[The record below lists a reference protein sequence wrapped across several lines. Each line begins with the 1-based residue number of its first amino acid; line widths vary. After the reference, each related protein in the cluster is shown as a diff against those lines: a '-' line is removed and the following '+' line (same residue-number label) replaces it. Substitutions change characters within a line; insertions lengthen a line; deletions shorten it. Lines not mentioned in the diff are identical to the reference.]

1 MLTNDATGTGYT
13 STVCEKGSDEQP
25 NSVTLSVIVLL
36 PGVFQTT
43 LYGLSPG
50 LEVEGVPPLYDQL
63 NKALEVPVPV

>member
-13 STVCEKGSDEQP
+13 STVWEKGSDEQP

-36 PGVFQTT
+36 PDVLQKT

-50 LEVEGVPPLYDQL
+50 LEVDGVPPLYDQL
-63 NKALEVPVPV
+63 KRAFDVPVPV